1 MQNYLVFQPMYQY
14 FKRVISIGSGNYI
27 YFWES
32 KRLSNENMTVPT
44 TSDYNLNAQLDY
56 LGTSEFK
63 ASCLK
68 QDKITYTHRK
78 LVNIYTVYEISSN
91 NNNNSNY
98 PTLKIVYLM
107 VLVWLKCLYW

>member
-1 MQNYLVFQPMYQY
+1 MRNYLVFQPMYQY
-14 FKRVISIGSGNYI
+14 FKRFISIGSGNYI
-27 YFWES
+27 YFWKS
-32 KRLSNENMTVPT
+32 KGLSNKNMTVPT
-44 TSDYNLNAQLDY
+44 TSDYNLNPQLDY

-68 QDKITYTHRK
+68 QDKITYTHRQI
-78 LVNIYTVYEISSN
+78 VNIQTVYEISSN

-107 VLVWLKCLYW
+107 VLV